1 MVVKFLSKYILEV
14 IPSIVATVVGAYI
27 VTHYINARSDADKPK
42 AAIAAPANTAKDAGS
57 DETAKAV
64 EIPAPK
70 AAKVDSVKADSVAT
84 PAETVSAPAAPRRH
98 QPKLRDK
105 TAAKP
110 VVGPSADTPKEAA
123 KFETATK
130 PEEIRDA
137 NEIARAAIE
146 RLRNSDQAKP
156 AEAPRAQKAVRVPEA
171 QRPQERA
178 RVNVTYSP
186 SAPAPLPVQA
196 PPVVPALPPAT
207 NVAPPLNEVTIAPE
221 PQPPAARAE
230 SSFRPPTPPADIP
243 SRPLDLRAKPE
254 DRTSVAEDVVSTA
267 KSMFHAVIPGTN

>member
-42 AAIAAPANTAKDAGS
+42 AAVAAPAHTAKDAGS
-57 DETAKAV
+57 DEAAKAV

-70 AAKVDSVKADSVAT
+70 ATKADSVAK
-84 PAETVSAPAAPRRH
+84 PMETVSAPSEPRRH
-98 QPKLRDK
+98 QPMLRDK

-110 VVGPSADTPKEAA
+110 VVVPSADTPREAA
-123 KFETATK
+123 KSEAAK
-130 PEEIRDA
+130 PEDIRDA

-156 AEAPRAQKAVRVPEA
+156 AEAPRAQEAVRVPEA

-207 NVAPPLNEVTIAPE
+207 NVVPPLNEVTIAPE

-243 SRPLDLRAKPE
+243 SRPLDLRAKSQ

-267 KSMFHAVIPGTN
+267 KSVFHAVIPGTN